1 MKYLL
6 FFAVLLSI
14 DARAQGGTV
23 VLKISGIDPTLGG
36 EVTAGL
42 FLKENFPVVG
52 KSSFGDVVAA
62 LAPAVELTLTGV
74 PPGDYGIAAFHDI
87 DRDKK
92 LKTNVVGFPKE
103 PIGFSNNAKIVFGPP
118 SFEDARITVKAN
130 ETILLSI
137 TLR

>member
-6 FFAVLLSI
+6 LFAVLLSI
-14 DARAQGGTV
+14 EARAQGGTV

-52 KSSFGDVVAA
+52 KSSFGGVVAA
-62 LAPAVELTLTGV
+62 HSSTVEVVLV
-74 PPGDYGIAAFHDI
+74 DVKPGDYGIAAFHDI

-92 LKTNVVGFPKE
+92 LKTNFVGLPKE
-103 PIGFSNNAKIVFGPP
+103 PIGFSNDARITFGPP

-130 ETILLSI
+130 ETITLSI